1 MKKFGGKN
9 FRKEDF
15 ILKDLNEYHVSRVRE
30 QQKKLEK
37 APKTNNKPKQ
47 DNQKIRWSNEKDESK
62 QRGDRPIHKRSV
74 QHEQTGK

>member
-47 DNQKIRWSNEKDESK
+47 VELKIR
-62 QRGDRPIHKRSV
+62 
-74 QHEQTGK
+74 